1 MRQSLLNEAYGISD
15 PNVNR
20 QAANQVKDTLFGL
33 LDVTP
38 VAGAATPAIK
48 AGGKTLAK
56 EAARQIET
64 GTGLLGS
71 STIDPRT
78 YITAFHGTPHE
89 IAGGKFDLSKI
100 GTGLGAQSFGHGLY
114 FSKSPKFAET
124 FTGRTVIQEPKLDKF
139 TFNGPDY
146 TISNGEYLKNNKP
159 ISESEY
165 KDAFKGIN
173 NLWNTQNKG
182 NLYKIDIADETIPK
196 MLNWDKP
203 LSEQS
208 PDVLNAL
215 EKKFSLES
223 FGKDYAT
230 AGDFYK
236 SRRNKFNSNEKA
248 SEELKN
254 LGITGINYLDPGSRG
269 TSETLNYVVFDPN
282 TVKILERNGLLLP

>member
-1 MRQSLLNEAYGISD
+1 MA
-15 PNVNR
+15 
-20 QAANQVKDTLFGL
+20 GL
-33 LDVTP
+33 LDFITESAKKQYAKGAPYREAVTGLFQGDTSGFKKLNAPTP
-38 VAGAATPAIK
+38 VNQN
-48 AGGKTLAK
+48 
-56 EAARQIET
+56 EALDVAMT
-64 GTGLLGS
+64 FAPLG
-71 STIDPRT
+71 
-78 YITAFHGTPHE
+78 ITAFHGTPHE